1 MLARTRTMALQGVDA
16 LPVDV
21 EIDIHRGLPAFSL
34 VGLPD
39 AAVRES
45 RERVRAAIVN
55 CGFEFPLK
63 RITASLAPA
72 DLRKAGPGFDL
83 AIAAAIL
90 CASGQIAAEP
100 LAGWWLA
107 GELALDGSIR
117 PLHGVLA
124 MAEEAAARGGTGIAV
139 AAANAGEARLVDD
152 LAVAALMSLS
162 DLSLLAA
169 GEVPMHEPPPDPP
182 ARGAPLPDLGDL
194 RGQPGLRHGL
204 EVAAAGGH
212 GMLVIGPP
220 GAGKSLAARRLP
232 SILPSL
238 GRREAIEVTKIA
250 SIAGRP
256 PPDGALALRP
266 FRAPH
271 HTISS
276 AGLVGGGSPPRP
288 GEITLAH
295 RGVLFLD
302 ELGEFSRSSLE
313 ALRQPLEDG
322 RVTISRA
329 QGALTFPASF
339 QIFAAA
345 NPCPCGHGEDS
356 QLCKCSHPAI
366 RLYESRLSGALAD
379 RFDLALRVEQPSAT
393 ALAGDGGEASAPVAE
408 RVLEARERQDARLGE
423 GRTNASMNEAELTE
437 HAVLDDEGT
446 KRLQDGHAQMSLSG
460 RGWNRVLKVAR
471 TLADLEG
478 LERIAPENVD
488 MALTMRRRVKV
499 PA

>member
-1 MLARTRTMALQGVDA
+1 MLARTRTLALHGVDA
-16 LPVDV
+16 IPVDV

-55 CGFEFPLK
+55 CGFDFPLA
-63 RITASLAPA
+63 RITANLAPA

-90 CASGQIAAEP
+90 CASEQIPERP
-100 LAGWWLA
+100 LADWWLA

-117 PLHGVLA
+117 GLPGVLA
-124 MAEEAAARGGTGIAV
+124 MTEEAARNGGCGIAI
-139 AAANAGEARLVDD
+139 AAANAAEARLVEGVT
-152 LAVAALMSLS
+152 VAALATLT
-162 DLSLLAA
+162 DLATLAR
-169 GEVPMHEPPPDPP
+169 GELPP
-182 ARGAPLPDLGDL
+182 APATSAHENGGPPFPDLADV
-194 RGQPGLRHGL
+194 RGQPGLRRGL

-212 GMLVIGPP
+212 GALVIGPP

-232 SILPSL
+232 SILPPLS
-238 GRREAIEVTKIA
+238 RSEAIEVTKIA
-250 SIAGRP
+250 SVAGRP
-256 PPDGALALRP
+256 ALDGTLAQRP

-271 HTISS
+271 HTISP

-302 ELGEFSRSSLE
+302 ELGEFARSTLE

-322 RVTISRA
+322 RVTIARA
-329 QGALTFPASF
+329 RDAITFPARF

-356 QLCKCSHPAI
+356 RQCNCRPDQI
-366 RLYESRLSGALAD
+366 RAYASRLSGALAD
-379 RFDLALRVEQPSAT
+379 RFDLSMLVEQPSAD
-393 ALAGDGGEASAPVAE
+393 ALGGDPGESSASVAE
-408 RVLEARERQDARLGE
+408 RVLAARHRQEARLGP
-423 GRTNASMNEAELTE
+423 GRCNASMTESELAVHVHLGAEAG
-437 HAVLDDEGT
+437 AVLAN
-446 KRLQDGHAQMSLSG
+446 GHGSMGLSG

-471 TLADLEG
+471 TLADLRG
-478 LERIAPENVD
+478 LDAVGAAEID
-488 MALTMRRRVKV
+488 SALIMRRRGST
-499 PA
+499 